1 MKYIRLYWTHDR
13 RDMPVWLIS
22 ELNDENWETRKVE
35 IWRGGAKGYADRA
48 TSYGSTGL
56 AQVPLPPFDEI
67 TALPGFELE
76 EISRAEFE
84 REWNARTSP

>member
-22 ELNDENWETRKVE
+22 ELDDENWETRKVE

-48 TSYGSTGL
+48 NRIW
-56 AQVPLPPFDEI
+56 FDG
-67 TALPGFELE
+67 ACPGAPAAVRRDSGA
-76 EISRAEFE
+76 SRV
-84 REWNARTSP
+84 

>member
-1 MKYIRLYWTHDR
+1 MKYIRLYWIHDR

-22 ELNDENWETRKVE
+22 ELDDENWETRKVE
-35 IWRGGAKGYADRA
+35 IWRDGTKGYADRA

-56 AQVPLPPFDEI
+56 AQVPLPSFQEL
-67 TALPGFELE
+67 AELPGFEFE

-84 REWNARTSP
+84 QEWNARNSP

>member
-13 RDMPVWLIS
+13 RDMPIWLIS
-22 ELNDENWETRKVE
+22 ELDDENCEMRKVE
-35 IWRGGAKGYADRA
+35 IWRGGAKGYADRT

-67 TALPGFELE
+67 AALPGFELE
-76 EISRAEFE
+76 EINRAEFE

>member
-1 MKYIRLYWTHDR
+1 MKYIRLYWIHDR

-22 ELNDENWETRKVE
+22 ELDEENWETRKVE
-35 IWRGGAKGYADRA
+35 IWRGGAKGYADRQ
-48 TSYGSTGL
+48 TSFGSTGL
-56 AQVPLPPFDEI
+56 AQVPLPPFREI
-67 TALPGFELE
+67 AGLPQFELE